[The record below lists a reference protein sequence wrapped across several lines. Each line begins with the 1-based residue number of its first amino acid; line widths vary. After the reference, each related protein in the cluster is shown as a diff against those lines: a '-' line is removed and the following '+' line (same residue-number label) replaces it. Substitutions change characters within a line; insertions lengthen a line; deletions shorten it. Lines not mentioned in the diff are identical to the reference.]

1 MDIGKAFTFI
11 FDDDDAIKKLLIGV
25 VVFLIPIVNFAGFG
39 YLVQLVKNVEEG
51 LESPLPEWD
60 NFGGYFIDG
69 LKVLIGLLVYSIP
82 MLLVGCALV
91 VSSIA
96 IQEGVNPADADTMM
110 SIVSVCLSCFILIF
124 ALLPYIFMPAIF
136 VRFAETGELSSV
148 FRIGELWSFIQQ
160 DIGSYAIVLLLSFVV
175 FSFLAPLGVIACFIG
190 AFFTQW
196 WAYLIFGHLTGQLAK
211 NNAAMAV

>member
-39 YLVQLVKNVEEG
+39 YLVQLIKNVEEG

-82 MLLVGCALV
+82 MLLVGCALA

-96 IQEGVNPADADTMM
+96 IQEGVNPADANTMM
-110 SIVSVCLSCFILIF
+110 GIVSVCLSCFILIF

-190 AFFTQW
+190 AFVTQW

>member
-11 FDDDDAIKKLLIGV
+11 FDDEDVIKKLLIGV
-25 VVFLIPIVNFAGFG
+25 IVFIIPIVNFAGLG
-39 YLVQLVKNVEEG
+39 YLVHLIKNVEED
-51 LESPLPEWD
+51 LEPPLPDWD
-60 NFGGYFIDG
+60 NFGGYFMDG

-82 MLLVGCALV
+82 MLLVGCVLV
-91 VSSIA
+91 VTSIA
-96 IQEGVNPADADTMM
+96 IQRGVNSADVDTVM
-110 SIVSVCLSCFILIF
+110 SIVAVCLTCFSLIF
-124 ALLPYIFMPAIF
+124 ALLLYALMPAIF

-160 DIGSYAIVLLLSFVV
+160 DVGSYAIVVLLSFVI
-175 FSFLAPLGVIACFIG
+175 FSFLAPLGIIACFIG